1 MAPAGLRPLRVLRR
15 ALFENRALFTTRR
28 RTDADEPDSFGV
40 VTSHRP
46 PTRGSFQLFIS
57 PRSGYATALR
67 SNGAYRQQAIR
78 HGGIIVR
85 IYTTCPPSTAM
96 DRTDYVSTVRDVARW
111 SDRAGFAGILVY
123 TDNSLV
129 DPWLVSQII
138 VENTEHLCP
147 LVAVQPVY
155 AHPYTVAKLVASLAH
170 LHGRRVH
177 LNMVA
182 GGFRN
187 DLLALDD
194 DTEHD
199 ERYRRLVEYTQ
210 IVMALLSADKAVTF
224 EGRYYTVTGLRMRP
238 KLPAHLLP
246 DVLVSGSSPAGRDAA
261 RDLGAT
267 AVKYPQPPGEEAAWT
282 GNGLAGGFGIR
293 VGIVARDTADEAW
306 RVARARFPE
315 DRRGQVTHRLAVAVS
330 DSHWHGQLSEER
342 DRSGDLDGEPDP
354 YWLGPFQ
361 NYKTFCP
368 YLVGSYD
375 RVARMLSHYIALGT
389 TTFILDVPQCE
400 EDLTHTA
407 VVLAKTHEMV
417 TP

>member
-1 MAPAGLRPLRVLRR
+1 
-15 ALFENRALFTTRR
+15 
-28 RTDADEPDSFGV
+28 
-40 VTSHRP
+40 
-46 PTRGSFQLFIS
+46 
-57 PRSGYATALR
+57 
-67 SNGAYRQQAIR
+67 
-78 HGGIIVR
+78 VR
-85 IYTTCPPSTAM
+85 E
-96 DRTDYVSTVRDVARW
+96 VARW

-129 DPWLVSQII
+129 DPWLVSQIV

-155 AHPYTVAKLVASLAH
+155 SHPYTVAKLVTSLAH

-187 DLLALDD
+187 DLLALNDD
-194 DTEHD
+194 AEHD
-199 ERYRRLVEYTQ
+199 ERYRRLVEYTR
-210 IVMALLSADKAVTF
+210 IVMALLGGEPAVTI
-224 EGRYYTVTGLRMRP
+224 EGRYYSVTGLRMRP

-267 AVKYPQPPGEEAAWT
+267 AVQYPQPPGEEAAWT

-330 DSHWHGQLSEER
+330 DSHWHGQLSDER

-389 TTFILDVPQCE
+389 TTVILDVPQCE

>member
-1 MAPAGLRPLRVLRR
+1 MIQTDSAWAHAGGWLALDVPNIAEAGPGRTPRYRSVLTPGYK
-15 ALFENRALFTTRR
+15 A
-28 RTDADEPDSFGV
+28 
-40 VTSHRP
+40 
-46 PTRGSFQLFIS
+46 RGL
-57 PRSGYATALR
+57 
-67 SNGAYRQQAIR
+67 
-78 HGGIIVR
+78 IVR

-96 DRTDYVSTVRDVARW
+96 DRTGYVATVRDVARW
-111 SDRAGFAGILVY
+111 SDRAGCAGILVY

-138 VENTEHLCP
+138 VESTEHLCP

-155 AHPYTVAKLVASLAH
+155 MHPYTVAKMVASLAH
-170 LHGRRVH
+170 LHRRRVH

-187 DLLALDD
+187 DLLALND

-210 IVMALLSADKAVTF
+210 IVMALLRGETAVTI
-224 EGRYYTVTGLRMRP
+224 EGRYHSVTGLRMRP

-261 RDLGAT
+261 RALDAT
-267 AVKYPQPPGEEAAWT
+267 AVKYPQPPGEEAAWM
-282 GNGLAGGFGIR
+282 GNGLASGFGIR
-293 VGIVARDTADEAW
+293 VGIVARGTAEEAW
-306 RVARARFPE
+306 RVAHARFPP
-315 DRRGQVTHRLAVAVS
+315 DRSGQITHRLAVAVS
-330 DSHWHGQLSEER
+330 DSHWHGQLSDER
-342 DRSGDLDGEPDP
+342 DPSVDLDVEPDP

-375 RVARMLSHYIALGT
+375 RVARMLSHYVGLGT
-389 TTFILDVPQCE
+389 TTFILDVPLSE
-400 EDLTHTA
+400 EDLAHTA
-407 VVLAKTHEMV
+407 VVFAKTHEMA
-417 TP
+417 TT

>member
-1 MAPAGLRPLRVLRR
+1 
-15 ALFENRALFTTRR
+15 
-28 RTDADEPDSFGV
+28 
-40 VTSHRP
+40 
-46 PTRGSFQLFIS
+46 
-57 PRSGYATALR
+57 
-67 SNGAYRQQAIR
+67 
-78 HGGIIVR
+78 VR

-96 DRTDYVSTVRDVARW
+96 DRTSYVSTVRDVARW

-210 IVMALLSADKAVTF
+210 IVMALLRAETAVTI
-224 EGRYYTVTGLRMRP
+224 EGRYYSVTGLRMRP

-246 DVLVSGSSPAGRDAA
+246 DVLVSGSSPAGREAA
-261 RDLGAT
+261 RALDAI
-267 AVKYPQPPGEEAAWT
+267 AVKYPQPPGEEAAWM
-282 GNGLAGGFGIR
+282 GNGLTGGFGIR
-293 VGIVARDTADEAW
+293 VGIVARETAEQAW
-306 RVARARFPE
+306 RVAHARFPT
-315 DRRGQVTHRLAVAVS
+315 DRRGQITHRLAVAIS
-330 DSHWHGQLSEER
+330 DSQWHGQLSNER
-342 DRSGDLDGEPDP
+342 HPFVDLDGEPDP

-375 RVARMLSHYIALGT
+375 RVARVLSHYMDLGT
-389 TTFILDVPQCE
+389 TTFILDVPPCE
-400 EDLTHTA
+400 EELAHTA
-407 VVLAKTHEMV
+407 VVFAKAQEMV
-417 TP
+417 TT